1 ITATLPSSRPMSLS
15 LQDRTGSNYPR
26 PAATTQAARCCEKDI
41 AVKIER
47 VAVLQTMAFARFS
60 SDACLTMNLL
70 II

>member
-1 ITATLPSSRPMSLS
+1 MSLS

-47 VAVLQTMAFARFS
+47 VAVLQTMAFA
-60 SDACLTMNLL
+60 
-70 II
+70 